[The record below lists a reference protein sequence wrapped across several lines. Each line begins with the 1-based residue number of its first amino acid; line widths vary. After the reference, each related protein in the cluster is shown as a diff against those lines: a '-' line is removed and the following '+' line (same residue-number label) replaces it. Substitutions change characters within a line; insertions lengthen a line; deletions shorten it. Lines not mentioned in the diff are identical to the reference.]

1 MGKIAG
7 YGIGWIS
14 EAVLAQALCGEM
26 QTLEEYPLYLRA
38 RWADIGGM
46 PPPARMATVTGA
58 TERATGGQA
67 SSGLLR
73 KVEFEAVEMAN
84 AGSGSTSGPKTR
96 EMEPPKRREIEN
108 SRSGPTSGPLC
119 FAKKVVCGADLESK
133 VVEETKVDSELPDLR
148 GPWRR
153 RSWKAGLLRSELSHL
168 PAVLEAPKVKKCR
181 QLHCH
186 VCHKEVSRSNMA
198 KHMRRIHPGFHRRG
212 RGRPKVLRGGVDV
225 D

>member
-1 MGKIAG
+1 MEFDAVQMG
-7 YGIGWIS
+7 
-14 EAVLAQALCGEM
+14 
-26 QTLEEYPLYLRA
+26 
-38 RWADIGGM
+38 
-46 PPPARMATVTGA
+46 
-58 TERATGGQA
+58 
-67 SSGLLR
+67 
-73 KVEFEAVEMAN
+73 N
-84 AGSGSTSGPKTR
+84 AGSGSTSGPKTG
-96 EMEPPKRREIEN
+96 EMEAPKTGEIEN
-108 SRSGPTSGPLC
+108 SRSGSTSGPLC
-119 FAKKVVCGADLESK
+119 FAKKVVCGAALESKVAEEALESK
-133 VVEETKVDSELPDLR
+133 VVEETRGDSELPDLR
-148 GPWRR
+148 RPWRR